1 MPNQRL
7 HAIVSGHVQGVG
19 FRYFVVENAEILH
32 LKGWV
37 RNLVDGEVEVL
48 AEGNHFDL
56 ERLAAL
62 LETGPTG
69 SHVINLTLDWQPA
82 ENTFTRFSIRPT
94 A

>member
-1 MPNQRL
+1 MGSQRL

-19 FRYFVVENAEILH
+19 YRYFVVENANLLN

-37 RNLVDGEVEVL
+37 RNCVDGDVEVL
-48 AEGNHFDL
+48 AEGNQFDL
-56 ERLAAL
+56 ERLVPI
-62 LETGPTG
+62 LETGPAG
-69 SHVINLTLDWQPA
+69 SHVIDVSLEWQPA